1 MSSYSPSLNPQ
12 IAQFNKELI
21 TELKLRGFSTH
32 TQKMYSLYFKQ
43 FLQFCVDEGVELSTI
58 SQEDMKLYLAHK
70 LEQGINPRTIGLI
83 KAALLFYY
91 NELKKQNFEIKTP
104 KFQRKTPQVLT
115 KDELKELFSNITNKK
130 HKLILQ
136 LYYAAGLRLSEV
148 INLKMKDIGFNDK
161 TIWVR
166 DGKGGKDRMS
176 ILPQFLID
184 ELKHYCATL
193 HRDKNDFV
201 FVNSKGN
208 PFSPRMIQKIL
219 ERAKENVSF
228 NKDIHIHTLRHS
240 FATHLLEDGVDIRI
254 IQELLGHSDL
264 STTQIY
270 TKIANEQ
277 LKKIKSPLED

>member
-1 MSSYSPSLNPQ
+1 MYMNDE
-12 IAQFNKELI
+12 IALKLKELR
-21 TELKLRGFSTH
+21 TELKLRGFSQY
-32 TQKMYSLYFKQ
+32 TQKMYSLYFRQ
-43 FLQFCVDEGVELSTI
+43 FLEYCVEEEISIETT
-58 SQEDMKLYLAHK
+58 SQEDIKLFLAYK
-70 LEQGINPRTIGLI
+70 LENGLNSRTIGLI
-83 KAALLFYY
+83 RASLLFYY
-91 NELKKQNFEIKTP
+91 NEMKSNKFEIKTP
-104 KFQRKTPQVLT
+104 KFQRKTPVVLT
-115 KDELKELFSNITNKK
+115 KEEIQELFSKIINVK
-130 HKLILQ
+130 HKIMLQ

-148 INLKMKDIGFNDK
+148 INLRMKDLGFNDK

-176 ILPQFLID
+176 ILPQFLVD
-184 ELKHYCATL
+184 ELQEYCSIT
-193 HRDKNDFV
+193 HKDKNDFI
-201 FVNSKGN
+201 FVNNKGN

-219 ERAKENVSF
+219 ERAKEKVSF

-240 FATHLLEDGVDIRI
+240 FATHLLEDGVDIRM

>member
-1 MSSYSPSLNPQ
+1 MSSISKSINPLIISQ
-12 IAQFNKELI
+12 NKELI
-21 TELKLRGFSTH
+21 TELKLRGFSKH

-43 FLQFCVDEGVELSTI
+43 FLEFCEEEGTQINSI
-58 SQEDMKLYLAHK
+58 SQEDVKLYLAHK

-83 KAALLFYY
+83 KAALLFYF
-91 NELKKQNFEIKTP
+91 NELKKLNFEIKTP

-115 KDELKELFSNITNKK
+115 KEELRELFSKITNTK
-130 HKLILQ
+130 HKLMLQ

-184 ELKHYCATL
+184 ELKEFCEKNTL
-193 HRDKNDFV
+193 DKNNFI
-201 FVNSKGN
+201 FTNIKGD
-208 PFSPRMIQKIL
+208 PYSSRMVQKIL
-219 ERAKENVSF
+219 ERVKDKVSF